1 MPTSIDI
8 EPEYISLFKLAA
20 RLLKNPEKRLFMA
33 EVSETLCSGSAR
45 LTESTFGFGRKA
57 VALGINEKKTW
68 MICYGNYEPCGK
80 NKSEVALVGL
90 EDDIRSLVEPES
102 QADSR
107 LRNTF
112 AYTRITAKVVRQKL
126 VEEKNWQED
135 LLPKERTISNILNRM
150 GYKLR
155 KVQKSKPEKKYQK
168 LTPSSTTSTKLEQK
182 PVNDKTRCRSA

>member
-1 MPTSIDI
+1 
-8 EPEYISLFKLAA
+8 
-20 RLLKNPEKRLFMA
+20 
-33 EVSETLCSGSAR
+33 
-45 LTESTFGFGRKA
+45 
-57 VALGINEKKTW
+57 

-155 KVQKSKPEKKYQK
+155 KVQKSNLPETKDN
-168 LTPSSTTSTKLEQK
+168 STKLEQK
-182 PVNDKTRCRSA
+182 PVNDKTRCRSKLQGLLISATFPERVNLAEQKWSRRITIWQIKIKWCHLLNLDNDQLRLPKKQRTDELI